1 MFETSIILLRPNLWQ
16 NKYCSWNCIPGTT
29 NTCTNRWLFIDIFLI
44 IASLIHMLFS
54 DVHVTGLH
62 LRGRPGW
69 IRLHNLELF
78 VQFVRKDNLTY
89 LSLRSARKMQPIKKP
104 TMYNDKAMEIFHL
117 PPQLFK
123 SHYTKNQHNIA
134 SKSYVA
140 VLFISTFL
148 EAGFFMYRS
157 GIRWTFEICCDH
169 YVISIFCWFL

>member
-1 MFETSIILLRPNLWQ
+1 MII
-16 NKYCSWNCIPGTT
+16 
-29 NTCTNRWLFIDIFLI
+29 RWHFIDILLF
-44 IASLIHMLFS
+44 IASLIHLLFS
-54 DVHVTGLH
+54 GVHVRGLH

-69 IRLHNLELF
+69 IRPYNLELF
-78 VQFVRKDNLTY
+78 VQFVRQDNLTY

-134 SKSYVA
+134 SKSFVA

-148 EAGFFMYRS
+148 EAGFVMYRS
-157 GIRWTFEICCDH
+157 GIRRAFRQFWDLLWSLCDEH
-169 YVISIFCWFL
+169 PLRIFIGKKGEEPSIKARVSLVG